1 MILKKLVLLGS
12 AIVAIGGC
20 SKHQTTEA
28 GTKTAASSS
37 STPDTGRVRG
47 VVQTVSTNGL
57 AVRTYNG
64 QTVSVPLDAK
74 TRFAWVIAS
83 DLATLNEGDFIGT
96 ATTGPDNA
104 LRAVELVIFPE
115 VMRGTGEGHYNWD
128 VPGVVAA
135 AGGDSSGSSAMTNG
149 TVQSAM
155 TNGTVQLHSAMTN
168 GTVTR
173 SGGKPGETTL
183 TISYK
188 GGMSKVFVP
197 PGTPIVRFEPTE
209 RAMLAA
215 GQKVFAVITPDAP
228 NAKFVAIG
236 KNGVTPPM

>member
-135 AGGDSSGSSAMTNG
+135 AGGPAC
-149 TVQSAM
+149 
-155 TNGTVQLHSAMTN
+155 
-168 GTVTR
+168 
-173 SGGKPGETTL
+173 P
-183 TISYK
+183 
-188 GGMSKVFVP
+188 
-197 PGTPIVRFEPTE
+197 
-209 RAMLAA
+209 
-215 GQKVFAVITPDAP
+215 
-228 NAKFVAIG
+228 FVALSTVDPVDWQPAKTNSSDSDAQRKRVNWLIARG
-236 KNGVTPPM
+236 SP